1 MRQTEPK
8 SEHSSRQAWLAT
20 DEPRNEIFN
29 QPNCICGVSCLG
41 KYRRWFLHVNVEQ
54 TEWHTREEKEPAGLY
69 VVDDTGAEAA
79 GSSFMCCN
87 LLQFWG
93 TSIIPKDGIRGAL
106 RSASAFWHR
115 VLRRRPHPGRR
126 RCQSDAWL
134 LSWALGGKSCLTS
147 PQ

>member
-1 MRQTEPK
+1 MKISTNLIVSAVCLVLENIIAGSCMSMLNRQ
-8 SEHSSRQAWLAT
+8 
-20 DEPRNEIFN
+20 
-29 QPNCICGVSCLG
+29 SC
-41 KYRRWFLHVNVEQ
+41 
-54 TEWHTREEKEPAGLY
+54 TREKKKEPAGLNI
-69 VVDDTGAEAA
+69 VGDAGTEAA

-87 LLQFWG
+87 LLQFRG

-106 RSASAFWHR
+106 RSSPAFWHR